1 MGWLI
6 LLAGVALTVSPAK
19 RAFMFWGVYIH
30 EMGHAVASLL
40 VGGGVRGVR
49 LNPDGSGHTVSVEE
63 FQMGLSG
70 AIRGV
75 FTRTFVL
82 LSGYTHAGLVSAL
95 AAVASCYGGLPT
107 QVMLG
112 VSAVVCVLSLVV
124 TRGWRAVVAAL
135 ATAVVCGVCVKWSLQ
150 PGVVLGLGASVAAV
164 DGLRSALGLH
174 RSKHERGDSSDPG
187 QLAETTFI
195 PVKVWTMFFLIWN
208 TAAVAACVVL
218 LTGLVKLP

>member
-1 MGWLI
+1 MGWFI
-6 LLAGVALTVSPAK
+6 LLAGVALVFSPAK

-30 EMGHAVASLL
+30 EMGHAIASLL
-40 VGGGVRGVR
+40 IGGGVRGVR

-82 LSGYTHAGLVSAL
+82 LAGYTHAGLVGFI

-107 QVMLG
+107 QVMLS

-124 TRGWRAVVAAL
+124 TRGWRAVAAAL
-135 ATAVVCGVCVKWSLQ
+135 ATASVCAACVRWSLK
-150 PGVVLGLGASVAAV
+150 PEAVLGLGASIASI
-164 DGLRSALGLH
+164 DGLRSSLGLH
-174 RSKHERGDSSDPG
+174 TSRHERGDSSDPG

-208 TAAVAACVVL
+208 TAAVAACAVL